1 MEEARAL
8 ADKLLK
14 QPAQALRETKKL
26 MNLYLHRS
34 AAQMLDATLGRQLA
48 ATVSPEHHAIATKF
62 IEQQKRKQSDSK

>member
-1 MEEARAL
+1 MEEARIL

-34 AAQMLDATLGRQLA
+34 AAQMLDTTLARQLA
-48 ATVSPEHHAIATKF
+48 ATMSQEHHAIASNF
-62 IEQQKRKQSDSK
+62 IAQQKRNQGGK